1 MLLPFILASVTSTL
15 FFLTPSNSIQL
26 FTALPWLCL
35 EVTSQSC
42 ADRWSPKSLAI
53 SLLWHL
59 PSAEW
64 GWVLT
69 DTPFRWDNFFTA
81 TSWQLRK
88 QSKKEAIFRA
98 SYTSFHKRSSGLI
111 LCQLTSKF
119 LSNKPGLIASRQA
132 APGTAP
138 LLPPNSS
145 FYSPRWV
152 VFASWVDFFWWGKW
166 CPKTPTT
173 MFIRLP
179 FSTVHS
185 PSPSSM
191 PLLPSFPVE

>member
-1 MLLPFILASVTSTL
+1 MKPKEPGDFLAVS
-15 FFLTPSNSIQL
+15 
-26 FTALPWLCL
+26 
-35 EVTSQSC
+35 
-42 ADRWSPKSLAI
+42 
-53 SLLWHL
+53 L

-69 DTPFRWDNFFTA
+69 DTPSRWDNFFTA
-81 TSWQLRK
+81 TSWHLRK

-119 LSNKPGLIASRQA
+119 LSNKPGLIASPQA
-132 APGTAP
+132 APGIAP

-152 VFASWVDFFWWGKW
+152 VFASWVDFFWRWRW
-166 CPKTPTT
+166 CPKMPTT
-173 MFIRLP
+173 MFIWLP

-185 PSPSSM
+185 PTPSSM